1 MRGAEPLIAM
11 RMAGAVP
18 LSVEIRDEA
27 PGWISSE
34 WQQHCPRFAQIA
46 IDQREPLDGL
56 DLRCVVGLPVQIA
69 STNRARL
76 GQLLRRVKAEKPA
89 RLLGLLFDD
98 RSELVA
104 VYDSEGVAT
113 WPTS

>member
-1 MRGAEPLIAM
+1 MRGQEPLIAM

-27 PGWISSE
+27 PSWVSAE
-34 WQQHCPRFAQIA
+34 WQQHCPRFAQLA
-46 IDQREPLDGL
+46 IDPGEPLDGL
-56 DLRCVVGLPVQIA
+56 DLRCVVGLPVQVA
-69 STNRARL
+69 SSSRERL
-76 GQLLRRVKAEKPA
+76 GQLLRRVKSESPG

-113 WPTS
+113 WPNC